1 MSEIASIG
9 QLRMSYLRWAL
20 FTVPLILMLG
30 MLSGRM
36 ANSGYGNRWFASLAK
51 PDATPPGWVFGTV
64 WPLLYLMLGLAVAMI
79 LHARGARL
87 RWLAISLFA
96 IQIALNFLW
105 SPLFFAAH
113 QVTGA
118 LYLAALIAALTLITA
133 LLFARIRK
141 SAALLMLPYLLWLCF
156 ATWLTFEIDR
166 LNPAA
171 ETLVAPAI
179 STQI

>member
-30 MLSGRM
+30 ILSGR
-36 ANSGYGNRWFASLAK
+36 ASNSGYHNRWFASLAK
-51 PDATPPGWVFGTV
+51 PDITPPGWVFGMV
-64 WPLLYLMLGLAVAMI
+64 WPLLYLLLGLAIAMI

-87 RWLAISLFA
+87 RWLAIGLFV
-96 IQIALNFLW
+96 IQIVLNFIW

-113 QVTGA
+113 EVTSA
-118 LYLAALIAALTLITA
+118 LYLVAAITLLSLITT
-133 LLFARIRK
+133 LLFAQIRK
-141 SAALLMLPYLLWLCF
+141 PAALLMLPYLLWLCF

-166 LNPAA
+166 LNPSA
-171 ETLVAPAI
+171 ESLVAPAV

>member
-1 MSEIASIG
+1 MTEIASIG

-20 FTVPLILMLG
+20 FTVPLILLLG
-30 MLSGRM
+30 MLSGRL
-36 ANSGYGNRWFASLAK
+36 ANSGYGNRWFASLVK
-51 PDATPPGWVFGTV
+51 PDVTPPGWVFGTV
-64 WPLLYLMLGLAVAMI
+64 WPLLYLMLGLAIAMI

-87 RWLAISLFA
+87 RWLAISMF
-96 IQIALNFLW
+96 IVQIALNFIW

-113 QVTGA
+113 QVTSA
-118 LYLAALIAALTLITA
+118 LYLVALITVLTLITT
-133 LLFARIRK
+133 LLFARIRRP
-141 SAALLMLPYLLWLCF
+141 AALLMLPYLLWLCF

-171 ETLVAPAI
+171 ETLVAPAV